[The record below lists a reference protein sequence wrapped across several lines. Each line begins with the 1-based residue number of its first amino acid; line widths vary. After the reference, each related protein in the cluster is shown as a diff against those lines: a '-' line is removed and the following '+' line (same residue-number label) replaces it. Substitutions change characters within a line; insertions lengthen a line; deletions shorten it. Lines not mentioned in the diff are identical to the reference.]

1 MVNIKH
7 NCLCR
12 RHKPTSIFIYN
23 VSNGHRGTVFATAFT
38 TTNSWQGFY
47 WFKSFQLEKFK
58 IKLGVTWAMSK
69 LFKHLMAYLIVI
81 ENNYNI
87 YFNKMLSQFF
97 YYNTKY
103 DNIRHFPIN

>member
-1 MVNIKH
+1 M
-7 NCLCR
+7 
-12 RHKPTSIFIYN
+12 
-23 VSNGHRGTVFATAFT
+23 FATAFT

-69 LFKHLMAYLIVI
+69 LFKYLMAYLIVI

-87 YFNKMLSQFF
+87 YFNKCYHNFF
-97 YYNTKY
+97 IIIQNMIIVDISLLIK
-103 DNIRHFPIN
+103 NNPI